1 MFVLLFLLMSPLFCR
16 IKELEGEILLLRN
29 ELDTYRKKLQ
39 QYQPSTGTKPRG
51 ECVVYTIHKY
61 NNNYLS
67 PDEGVGMANVAKVV
81 QPTATVSSVPVSGP
95 SKVFF

>member
-1 MFVLLFLLMSPLFCR
+1 MRFVLCFYSFHDSFFFFR

-51 ECVVYTIHKY
+51 ECIGI
-61 NNNYLS
+61 LDS
-67 PDEGVGMANVAKVV
+67 
-81 QPTATVSSVPVSGP
+81 
-95 SKVFF
+95 